1 MRRDVYA
8 EEMSNE
14 YTLTIKVRKRDD
26 LEKPACIE
34 DAVSI
39 VYQLLLEGS
48 FLEVVSVKGS

>member
-1 MRRDVYA
+1 MN
-8 EEMSNE
+8 NE

-26 LEKPACIE
+26 LEQPANIE
-34 DAVSI
+34 EAVSI

>member
-1 MRRDVYA
+1 
-8 EEMSNE
+8 MSNE

-26 LEKPACIE
+26 LEKPKNIE